1 DQDILEKLFD
11 RGYFSYAGE
20 DLRQIYYGNYERYF
34 NSQSEADF
42 FMLQRLLY
50 YTGNVEM
57 AISFMESSGL
67 KREKWYKR
75 RGNTDYIHYIADKA
89 ISSINQFYDWEKVYT
104 SKEKIEEKRYENKKK
119 KEGDTVP
126 RYEFDEVKQI
136 LDFAKEE
143 FKENID
149 RYETYLK
156 VMGNNYK
163 YPYFNQLSIYTVNEN
178 ATACAEYDYWKSIG
192 RNVNRGEKGIPVLDI
207 EREKI
212 KYIFDASQTVSLNH
226 NISEVKLWEY
236 SNNKHVAALDTL
248 IDVFKEKNSNLIFS
262 TEDKINTIVSLYTKQ
277 LLNKVLN
284 SLSDETL
291 KENKK
296 VQILH
301 FLEESAKVSVYERMG
316 VAFSGDIEKLEM
328 LSNVSSMQ

>member
-1 DQDILEKLFD
+1 
-11 RGYFSYAGE
+11 
-20 DLRQIYYGNYERYF
+20 
-34 NSQSEADF
+34 
-42 FMLQRLLY
+42 
-50 YTGNVEM
+50 
-57 AISFMESSGL
+57 
-67 KREKWYKR
+67 
-75 RGNTDYIHYIADKA
+75 
-89 ISSINQFYDWEKVYT
+89 
-104 SKEKIEEKRYENKKK
+104 
-119 KEGDTVP
+119 
-126 RYEFDEVKQI
+126 
-136 LDFAKEE
+136 
-143 FKENID
+143 
-149 RYETYLK
+149 
-156 VMGNNYK
+156 MGNNYK

-328 LSNVSSMQ
+328 LSNVSSMQDIDRLLFFTSNNVKRILMDISREISKVEEREKNFRNSKKGADK